1 MKFTFVGCGDA
12 FGSGGRFQTCFHVET
27 GDDQFLI
34 DFGASS
40 LVALRQRGLDHNN
53 VSAIFISHLH
63 GDHFGGLPFFLL
75 DAQFISRRTQPIVI
89 AGPAGLRER
98 LMTLADTMFPGSA
111 TTERKFEI
119 SWVELEPGV
128 RSDIAGKA
136 VTPAETLHPSGATAL
151 ALRIETE
158 GRTLAYSGDTGR
170 LEGLEAVSRDADL
183 FVCESS
189 TYDKVTRYHLDYKS
203 IVQHADKFGAKR
215 LILTHMGPEMLE
227 ALDQCSIETAHDGL
241 VIEL

>member
-27 GDDQFLI
+27 GDDEFLI

-53 VSAIFISHLH
+53 VSTIFISHLH

-75 DAQFISRRTQPIVI
+75 DAQFISCRTRPIVL
-89 AGPAGLRER
+89 AGPVGLQER
-98 LMTLADTMFPGSA
+98 MMTLAEVLFPGSA
-111 TTERKFEI
+111 SIERNFEI
-119 SWVELEPGV
+119 EWVELSPGV
-128 RSDIAGKA
+128 CTQVAGKS
-136 VTPAETLHPSGATAL
+136 VTPIETLHPSGAPSL
-151 ALRIETE
+151 ALRIEVD

-170 LEGLEAVSRDADL
+170 LEGLEAVSRGADL

-189 TYDKVTRYHLDYKS
+189 TYDKVTSVHLDYKS
-203 IVQHADKFGAKR
+203 LVKHADKFGAR
-215 LILTHMGPEMLE
+215 RMILTHMGPEMLD
-227 ALDQCSIETAHDGL
+227 ALDRCVIDTAHDGL
-241 VIEL
+241 VIDL